1 MNVPTPIK
9 KKSASN
15 AGMKEM
21 LSGLAPALDLLD
33 HFDGVAVGG
42 IEADDS
48 HLGYA
53 ERVDVIQIDVDGR
66 VDGCLELPLSLTLC
80 PGLSGR
86 IAWFRSLV

>member
-21 LSGLAPALDLLD
+21 LPGLAPALDLLD
-33 HFDGVAVGG
+33 NFDGVAVGG

-48 HLGYA
+48 HLGFV
-53 ERVDVIQIDVDGR
+53 EKVDVIQIDVDGR
-66 VDGCLELPLSLTLC
+66 VDGCLELPFSLTLR
-80 PGLSGR
+80 PGFSGR
-86 IAWFRSLV
+86 IAWLR